1 MKENTLKVD
10 GGIEVYEHSVPM
22 YADQYIREE
31 LGGDEERVR
40 GRFPGLLLYIH
51 DRLPR
56 PSNDDIEL
64 LNGLFDVYIRLC
76 CRYGTLPSLEGF
88 SLLSGINNSTLVDW
102 KNGEYRKSNE
112 YYSRSVKAWKETCKA
127 FVIDRLNNSNKAEI
141 NLIFV
146 AKACHGLRE
155 TAPALPEEITSGPEL
170 SRAEI
175 SARYQAFQ
183 EAPAPLELDEI
194 E

>member
-10 GGIEVYEHSVPM
+10 GGIEVYEHSVPLL
-22 YADQYIREE
+22 ADQYIREE

-40 GRFPGLLLYIH
+40 GRFPGLLLYVH
-51 DRLPR
+51 DKLPR

-64 LNGLFDVYIRLC
+64 LDKLFDLYVRLC
-76 CRYGTLPSLEGF
+76 CRYSMLPTLEGF
-88 SLLSGINNSTLVDW
+88 SFLTGINNATFTDW
-102 KNGEYRKSNE
+102 KNGEYRKSSE
-112 YYSRSVKAWKETCKA
+112 HGKTVKRWKEVCRSFLVDK
-127 FVIDRLNNSNKAEI
+127 LSNSSKAEI
-141 NLIFV
+141 NLIFLG
-146 AKACHGLRE
+146 KSSYGMRE
-155 TAPALPEEITSGPEL
+155 TAPALPEEITNGPAL